1 MKITDL
7 QNFIKESGMQ
17 MKTIMVD
24 MDDVLTNGNFSKI
37 LENYLGYKPEY
48 DNIKNYYIQDIL
60 GEKKDDFFNK
70 FKDMNLYE
78 NAALFQDCYD
88 VLKHLSEKYKI
99 YICTDYIW
107 REIIEYAGNNLK
119 NKYNFLYKV
128 LDFIPPQN
136 YIFTADKSIINCD
149 IKIDD
154 KIKNIEGAKT
164 KLLFTA
170 WHNKELSDEELK
182 LENIIRVNNWKEIE
196 EILLSDCKD

>member
-1 MKITDL
+1 
-7 QNFIKESGMQ
+7 

-24 MDDVLTNGNFSKI
+24 MDDVLTNGNFSRI
-37 LENYLGYKPEY
+37 LENYLGYKPDY
-48 DNIKNYYIQDIL
+48 NNIKNYYIQDIL
-60 GEKKDDFFNK
+60 GDKKDDFFNK

-78 NAALFQDCYD
+78 NASLFQDCYD
-88 VLKHLSEKYKI
+88 VLKNLSERYKI

-119 NKYNFLYKV
+119 NKYNFLYKA

-170 WHNKELSDEELK
+170 WHNKELTDEELK
-182 LENIIRVNNWKEIE
+182 SENIIRVNNWKEIE
-196 EILLSDCKD
+196 NILLND

>member
-1 MKITDL
+1 M
-7 QNFIKESGMQ
+7 KESDIL

-24 MDDVLTNGNFSKI
+24 MDDVITNGNFSKI
-37 LENYLGYKPEY
+37 LEDYLGYRPDFE
-48 DNIKNYYIQDIL
+48 NIKNYYIQDIL
-60 GEKKDDFFNK
+60 GDKKEDFFSK

-78 NAALFQDCYD
+78 NATLVPDCYE
-88 VLKHLSEKYKI
+88 VLKELSNYYKI

-119 NKYNFLYKV
+119 NKYNFLYKE
-128 LDFIPPQN
+128 LDFIEPKN

-154 KIKNIEGAKT
+154 KVSNIEGAKT

-170 WHNKELSDEELK
+170 WHNKHLTKEELDNQ
-182 LENIIRVNNWKEIE
+182 NIIRVNNWKEIRNV
-196 EILLSDCKD
+196 LLGNNNKN